1 MDFLKQGRAVS
12 IAKNMI
18 VYPLGSRDPEL
29 WIDNSPPEKDPELGI
44 GKHVAWQT
52 PLHGEATKRALAL

>member
-44 GKHVAWQT
+44 GKHVA
-52 PLHGEATKRALAL
+52 